1 MIPSQGVEAASNLAS
16 VLVLVIAQGWCNHS
30 LLMRRRNF
38 LKTASVASAAILL
51 RDVHGFAA
59 GTECRIDVLLN
70 EPLGTISPNVYGHF
84 AEQLGG
90 VIYDGVWVGESSKI
104 PNQYGIRTALVD
116 KLRQIKAP
124 MIRWPGGCFADS
136 YDWMDGV
143 GQRSARPSRAGFW
156 RDEPNIF
163 GTPDF
168 MRLCQQSGA
177 QPYLAANVRSLPAQ
191 GFDHWIEYCNAP
203 AGKNSLAKLRESDG
217 FRDPFNVQYWG
228 IGNESWGCG
237 GNMKP
242 EEYSALFRR
251 FAAWTP
257 QFGSPL
263 KFVASGPGSDDE
275 DWTRQFFANTFSG
288 KRAIQPK
295 SVFGWSL
302 HHYSWDLA
310 RGKTHNWEAAK
321 GDALNFD
328 AADWYELFQQGQQL
342 ETAIRAH
349 WAIMG
354 EYDHEHHV
362 KLVIDEYGPWYKP
375 GTELEP
381 SDSLGQQVTLRDA
394 LLTAFTLD
402 VFNRHPEKVSIGACA
417 QLVNCLNALFFAHQ
431 DKFTVTPNFYVFD
444 MYSSHQGG
452 QAVRTE
458 FSAPEVQYDRDGKP
472 ARFWGLQGSAS
483 IDGRHLT
490 LTVVN
495 PSVDQA
501 RETEIVLRS
510 ARAASVHATVLTN
523 ADIHAHNTFEDPN
536 HVTTIQRAVSPGDKL
551 VFTFPA
557 ASVTK
562 MAVTMA

>member
-1 MIPSQGVEAASNLAS
+1 MGCAAA
-16 VLVLVIAQGWCNHS
+16 
-30 LLMRRRNF
+30 
-38 LKTASVASAAILL
+38 LL
-51 RDVHGFAA
+51 RGAHAFAA
-59 GTECRIDVLLN
+59 AADCRIDVLLD

-84 AEQLGG
+84 AEQLGD

-104 PNQYGIRTALVD
+104 PNQFGIRTALLENL
-116 KLRQIKAP
+116 KRIKAP

-143 GQRSARPSRAGFW
+143 GQRTARPSRAGFW
-156 RDEPNIF
+156 RDEPNTF

-191 GFDHWIEYCNAP
+191 AFDHWVEYCNAP
-203 AGKNSLAKLRESDG
+203 AGNNSLAKLRETDG
-217 FRDPFNVQYWG
+217 FRDPFNVLYWG

-237 GNMKP
+237 GNMQP
-242 EEYSALFRR
+242 EEYSELFRR
-251 FAAWTP
+251 FTAWTP

-275 DWTRQFFANTFSG
+275 DWTRKFFGDTFSG

-310 RGKTHNWEAAK
+310 RGKTHDWEAAK
-321 GDALNFD
+321 GDALKFD
-328 AADWYELFQQGQQL
+328 AVDWYELFQQGQQL
-342 ETAIRAH
+342 ERAIRTH

-354 EYDHEHHV
+354 EYDPEHHV

-375 GTELEP
+375 GTALEP
-381 SDSLGQQVTLRDA
+381 SDALGQQVTLRDA

-402 VFNRHPEKVSIGACA
+402 MFDRHPEKVSIGACA
-417 QLVNCLNALFFAHQ
+417 QLVNCLNALFFAHA
-431 DKFTVTPNFYVFD
+431 DKFAVTPNFHVFD
-444 MYSSHQGG
+444 MYSSHQGAKAV
-452 QAVRTE
+452 QAEV
-458 FSAPEVQYDRDGKP
+458 SAPEVQYDRDRKP

-483 IDGRHLT
+483 IDGKHLT

-501 RETEIVLRS
+501 RETNIVFRS
-510 ARAASVHATVLTN
+510 ARVASAQATVLTN
-523 ADIHAHNTFEDPN
+523 TDIHAHNTLQDPN
-536 HVTTIQRAVSPGDKL
+536 RVTTIQRAVLPGDKL
-551 VFTFPA
+551 VFTLPRGIGDQAGSDTWMNDCKNDCFVEGISLSRPRHSA
-557 ASVTK
+557 AAAGVN
-562 MAVTMA
+562 ALFHD